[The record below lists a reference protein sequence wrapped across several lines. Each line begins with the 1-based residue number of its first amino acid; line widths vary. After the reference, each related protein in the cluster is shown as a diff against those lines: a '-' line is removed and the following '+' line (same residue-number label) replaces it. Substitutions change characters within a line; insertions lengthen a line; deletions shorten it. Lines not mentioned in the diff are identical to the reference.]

1 MTERWDSLRSFFCRR
16 LGPIGSLSFR
26 GRSCLVEIS
35 KFVFEYA
42 MVSMAEDLKAIDDLC
57 CFNFRDQSKA
67 CEQSF

>member
-1 MTERWDSLRSFFCRR
+1 M
-16 LGPIGSLSFR
+16 
-26 GRSCLVEIS
+26 EIS